1 MARDGENSD
10 RNVKLSIGAR
20 REVVKRFAAAYQ
32 KARKKGRGEVL
43 DAVVAATGYS
53 RAYASFL
60 LRWHGK
66 KVWLGGRLVVVGDA
80 RTRVRRKRR
89 RIYDAAVVR
98 VLKQLWELEEY
109 ACGKRLAAAIPAL
122 LGAMEA
128 WGELA
133 VDPAVRAKLLRIAP
147 ATIDRLLASERKR
160 LAEKPARSSRLP
172 TTNRLAAKVPVRT
185 SEDWQGVEPGEVA
198 VDLVAHDG
206 GDGRGEVIQTLTLT
220 DVATGW
226 TVFLPCRNKA
236 QKWVKKPCSSLRA
249 SSPSPCGRCMPT
261 TGRSSSTTTFC
272 APAPRRASALAAAAP
287 TARTTTATPSK
298 KTAPWCAG
306 RWATGGFPASRRSRF
321 STSSPQ
327 QPATW

>member
-1 MARDGENSD
+1 MARDG
-10 RNVKLSIGAR
+10 RNGDSKVKLSIGAR

-60 LRWHGK
+60 LRWLSK
-66 KVWLGGRLVVVGDA
+66 KVWLGGRLVLVGEVRA
-80 RTRVRRKRR
+80 RARRKRK
-89 RIYDAAVVR
+89 RIPDAAVVA
-98 VLKQLWELEEY
+98 VLKRLWELEEY

-122 LGAMEA
+122 LGAMQA
-128 WGELA
+128 FGELA
-133 VDPAVRAKLLRIAP
+133 VDSAVRAKLLRIAQ

-185 SEDWQGVEPGEVA
+185 SDDWHGVEPGEVA

-206 GDGRGEVIQTLTLT
+206 GDGRGEVIQTLILT

-249 SSPSPCGRCMPT
+249 SSSSPCGRCMPT

-287 TARTTTATPSK
+287 TARTTTATPRE
-298 KTAPWCAG
+298 TAPWCAG
-306 RWATGGFPASRRSRF
+306 RWATGGFPASRRS
-321 STSSPQ
+321 SSSASSPQ